1 MKAVSEKMEL
11 EKYKRVKED
20 ENRKRRWQR
29 TRN

>member
-20 ENRKRRWQR
+20 ENRRRRWQR
-29 TRN
+29 TRK